1 MYNLKMC
8 PHDLS
13 DKQKKGGKRFIIES
27 VGVYVSLCPFSS
39 SPSPLCS
46 TFQPP
51 RSYLYWLR
59 TGRIAA
65 VRGQFLELWDTND
78 QRADMH
84 GDDNHLSIDRW
95 EERIKCTRGEAGS
108 VKHVE
113 NFLFAQ
119 IMKRSRKWDQAG
131 GEKKQ
136 VWSVCSKSKWS
147 GKAPKW
153 QTIKYV

>member
-78 QRADMH
+78 QRADVH
-84 GDDNHLSIDRW
+84 GDGNHLSIDRW
-95 EERIKCTRGEAGS
+95 EERIKCTRGEVGS
-108 VKHVE
+108 VKRGEFPFCSDNETV
-113 NFLFAQ
+113 
-119 IMKRSRKWDQAG
+119 KKVRPG
-131 GEKKQ
+131 GKKQ